1 MSGDI
6 AGAEGDG
13 GPRLT
18 QYSGGLSAGEAT
30 AVRDSPLLRS
40 EYNMYIHD
48 DGLHIL
54 SVVY

>member
-6 AGAEGDG
+6 AGAEGEG

-18 QYSGGLSAGEAT
+18 QYSAGLSAGEAT

-40 EYNMYIHD
+40 EYNMC
-48 DGLHIL
+48 
-54 SVVY
+54 VYMMMVCTYYV